1 MSFDAHPPRPIALN
15 ADLLANKTW
24 RAPSDLSFVQSLR
37 EVQIGA
43 NEAARV
49 GRSYSW
55 SFKRDGAGWALVV
68 PLTDAVQKQMCSLER
83 QEAALGLPFLLRLYP
98 FTLVKQKGR
107 ACLAVWDT
115 MIRQADQWQS
125 FFEGKNLT
133 PPVAK
138 VSEHF
143 TSFGA
148 DLGLASRLAGAL
160 EAAGLLAPAAQSQ
173 LGYYEI
179 DEAILMSLPD
189 QTIVN
194 LHKIGALGLAYSQL
208 FSLHS
213 KAVAKSQSTQA
224 VRPEAFGHSDGF
236 LSSIARDIEADI
248 PALEVDFEG

>member
-1 MSFDAHPPRPIALN
+1 MSFDAHPPRPIALS

-24 RAPSDLSFVQSLR
+24 SAPSDLGFVQSLT

-49 GRSYSW
+49 GRSYGW
-55 SFKRDGAGWALVV
+55 YFKRDDAGWALVV
-68 PLTDAVQKQMCSLER
+68 ALTDEVRKQMCSLER
-83 QEAALGLPFLLRLYP
+83 QESALGLPFLLRLYP
-98 FTLVKQKGR
+98 FTLLRQKGR
-107 ACLAVWDT
+107 LCLAVWNT
-115 MIRQADQWQS
+115 MLRQADQGQS
-125 FFEGKNLT
+125 FFEGKKLT

-148 DLGLASRLAGAL
+148 DLGLASRLARAL
-160 EAAGLLAPAAQSQ
+160 EAAELLVPAAQSQ
-173 LGYYEI
+173 LGYYEV
-179 DEAILMSLPD
+179 DETKLMSLSE

-224 VRPEAFGHSDGF
+224 ARPETFGQSDSF
-236 LSSIARDIEADI
+236 LSSIAQDIEADI